1 MTRSSCGLRHESSE
15 GLRFDAHGSR
25 KSVRRRYHGASPTAT
40 NERRFTA
47 QTQVSG
53 PHTLSRV
60 TAPVHSCGASPA
72 DARKKTNR
80 RAVKRR
86 HRSQFKSHAEFATE
100 FQHADSIVKLLHCRP
115 WTDLTDDSVLSRAT
129 GTMGQAPRLPTN
141 AVITAQTNAVFTAQT
156 QVSGAHTLSRVTA
169 PVHSCG
175 ASPADA
181 RKKTNRRAVKRRHR
195 SQSKSH
201 AEFATEFHHADSIV
215 KLLHCRPWT
224 DLTDDSVLSRETV
237 PYSSAVSRLLH
248 IGSTQEPGGR
258 SWLYV
263 EANQSSDR

>member
-25 KSVRRRYHGASPTAT
+25 KSVRRMYHGASPTAT

-53 PHTLSRV
+53 P
-60 TAPVHSCGASPA
+60 
-72 DARKKTNR
+72 
-80 RAVKRR
+80 
-86 HRSQFKSHAEFATE
+86 
-100 FQHADSIVKLLHCRP
+100 
-115 WTDLTDDSVLSRAT
+115 
-129 GTMGQAPRLPTN
+129 
-141 AVITAQTNAVFTAQT
+141 
-156 QVSGAHTLSRVTA
+156 HTLSRVTA